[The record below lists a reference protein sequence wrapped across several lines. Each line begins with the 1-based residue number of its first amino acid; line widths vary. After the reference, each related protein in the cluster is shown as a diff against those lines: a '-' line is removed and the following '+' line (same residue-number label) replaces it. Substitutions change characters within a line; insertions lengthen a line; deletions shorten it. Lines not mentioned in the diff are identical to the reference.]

1 MRAYQFLDEF
11 TDFAGADFVV
21 KAFIYSLI
29 YRYSQLMLHVNPPS
43 FSVRIVRIRRGYV
56 KRRKRAWRVGILW
69 GDAVEYGVIAI
80 RTNLESTSD
89 TTRNMQNDTGQ
100 CAKTMQDSS
109 KKLLSS
115 APALYLTP
123 STNDA

>member
-1 MRAYQFLDEF
+1 ME
-11 TDFAGADFVV
+11 
-21 KAFIYSLI
+21 S
-29 YRYSQLMLHVNPPS
+29 RY
-43 FSVRIVRIRRGYV
+43 F
-56 KRRKRAWRVGILW
+56 WE
-69 GDAVEYGVIAI
+69 DAVGYGVIAI

-89 TTRNMQNDTGQ
+89 TARNMQNDTGK

-115 APALYLTP
+115 APALYWTP